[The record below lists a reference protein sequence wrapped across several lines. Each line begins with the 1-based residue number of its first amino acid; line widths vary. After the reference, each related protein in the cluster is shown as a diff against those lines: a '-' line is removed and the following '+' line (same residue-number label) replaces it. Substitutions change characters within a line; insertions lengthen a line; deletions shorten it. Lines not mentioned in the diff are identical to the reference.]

1 LVEAAGLL
9 AIRSLRIARPSLAL
23 RPAGRWPASSHRFAM
38 LLEPGTQVLIRAAPF
53 KQKRP
58 HKVAFSV
65 YLVEAAPTFK
75 NI

>member
-1 LVEAAGLL
+1 
-9 AIRSLRIARPSLAL
+9 
-23 RPAGRWPASSHRFAM
+23 M